1 MINTFLYENAAGHR
15 SNNYK
20 SRYRLGGKRVLDVMI
35 VLLSL
40 PFWAPVLLVLITI
53 SAILTRSPIYIQK
66 RVGRNGNE
74 FQMFKLRT
82 MVRDADAKLDE
93 YLQSN
98 PEARA
103 EWNLHQKLVH
113 DPRVTAFGRFLR
125 KSSMDELPQI
135 LNVLLGQMSIVGPR
149 PMLPEQKSMYPGN
162 SYYRMR
168 PGITCLWQVS
178 ERNKS
183 AFAAREAYDS
193 RYYRVM
199 SLRTD
204 IWILFKTVGVVF
216 SCNGH

>member
-1 MINTFLYENAAGHR
+1 
-15 SNNYK
+15 
-20 SRYRLGGKRVLDVMI
+20 MI

>member
-20 SRYRLGGKRVLDVMI
+20 SLYRLGGKRVLDVMI

-204 IWILFKTVGVVF
+204 IWILFRTVGVVF